1 MTSKWPI
8 YRTKRSRILW
18 SALFCTIDGSI
29 TVNIFLAFTILLKAA
44 RAPWVRLVG
53 ISLARLKLSME
64 KTLKIVSQSSRAN
77 SSKAADY
84 SIYTLVEL
92 FKERYW
98 VDANSD
104 PNRSRSLE
112 EEIQKRCA
120 HIRERANPTASSATS
135 SKRFRPY
142 GFMYGIV
149 FLFFCVGPFVTV
161 SFLKLINV
169 ITDVDRDVI
178 GLSGVWALI
187 TVPLLIV
194 VFLLGAMRDAERV
207 VQWFNLAGR

>member
-1 MTSKWPI
+1 MFENS
-8 YRTKRSRILW
+8 LDG
-18 SALFCTIDGSI
+18 LFCTIDGSI

-53 ISLARLKLSME
+53 ISLAPLKLSME
-64 KTLKIVSQSSRAN
+64 NTLKMVSRSGEGN
-77 SSKAADY
+77 SAKAADY

-120 HIRERANPTASSATS
+120 HIRERANHTASSATS

-169 ITDVDRDVI
+169 IADVDGDII